1 MLAQCSLVAAAGHS
15 LERRSSWLV
24 LPNLVHSAHV
34 RAHGRRA
41 FGAGT
46 RLGHHA
52 GVEPKRSTCFGA
64 GHGPRDA
71 GGHLR
76 HVAVPPLVR
85 RAVRR
90 TIVAT
95 RMGPGTF
102 PELRGQ
108 RCPPGRTQ
116 NQRRFALHGN
126 RCHDAGWS
134 RSPQAAPAAE
144 QSGLVVQYQQTRQY
158 LEPFMLLCQL
168 VAPLQALQRLWYP
181 SPEAASTISLP
192 GGFDCPS

>member
-1 MLAQCSLVAAAGHS
+1 MLAQCSLVAPTGHS

-64 GHGPRDA
+64 GHGPGDA

-134 RSPQAAPAAE
+134 RSPQPQLARSDQGRPALVPGSPRRRAVWPNGPIPANAP
-144 QSGLVVQYQQTRQY
+144 
-158 LEPFMLLCQL
+158 
-168 VAPLQALQRLWYP
+168 
-181 SPEAASTISLP
+181 IS
-192 GGFDCPS
+192 